1 MASTQAEKK
10 LKPGFHKSQYLS
22 LCYTT
27 VKGSSAVADPVP
39 LRMKLEG
46 PPTVVGNDCSL
57 Y

>member
-1 MASTQAEKK
+1 MKDRNNILMFIFCFCFSYNR
-10 LKPGFHKSQYLS
+10 FYII
-22 LCYTT
+22 